1 MTTNNT
7 PLYSVCP
14 LTMPDTTFE
23 EDLELV
29 LASGASGIGIAEGK
43 LRDGEDQAH
52 LAALKASGLR
62 VASGIPANL
71 APLPLR
77 PPVMYPGPE
86 DPAVRTG
93 LMRESVERLAP
104 FGPDCIVVT
113 TGSSEGYSKDESWT
127 IAADGIREVARLA
140 ADLGTRLAVEVV
152 RGDLGFDASFVRT
165 LHEAAEF
172 IELVGEANVGL
183 CYDVYHVW
191 DSPEILSYT
200 ERLAAQTFVVQ
211 VSDWPDPPRSLADR
225 RIPGEGNIDLPAI
238 FGALQRGGYDG
249 WYELEIFSD
258 DGRWGNDFPDSL
270 WRLPPAEL
278 LGRSRD
284 AFDQLWHEQPL

>member
-1 MTTNNT
+1 MTITT
-7 PLYSVCP
+7 PQYSVCP

-43 LRDGEDQAH
+43 LRDGEDQAL
-52 LAALKASGLR
+52 LAALKASGLK
-62 VASGIPANL
+62 VAGGIPANL

-77 PPVMYPGPE
+77 PPVMYPGPD
-86 DPAVRTG
+86 DPAVRIE
-93 LMRESVERLAP
+93 LMRESVKRLAP
-104 FGPDCIVVT
+104 FDPDCIIVT
-113 TGSSEGYSKDESWT
+113 TGSSEGYSKDEAWS
-127 IAADGIREVARLA
+127 IAADGIREVALLA

-165 LHEAAEF
+165 LPEAAEF

-191 DSPEILSYT
+191 DSPEILQNT

-211 VSDWPDPPRSLADR
+211 ISDWPDPPRSLADR
-225 RIPGEGNIDLPAI
+225 RIPGEGIIDLAGI
-238 FGALQRGGYDG
+238 FGALDRGGYDG

-258 DGRWGNDFPDSL
+258 DGRWGSDFPDSL
-270 WRLPPAEL
+270 WKLPPSDL
-278 LGRSRD
+278 LARSRE
-284 AFDQLWHEQPL
+284 AFDQLWQKRTL

>member
-1 MTTNNT
+1 MTSHS

-23 EDLELV
+23 ADLELV
-29 LASGASGIGIAEGK
+29 RASGASGIGIAEGK
-43 LRDGEDQAH
+43 LRDGEDRAQ

-62 VASGIPANL
+62 VAGGIPANL

-77 PPVMYPGPE
+77 PPVMYPGPD
-86 DPAVRTG
+86 DPAVRIG
-93 LMRESVERLAP
+93 LLRESVERLAA

-113 TGSSEGYSKDESWT
+113 TGSSEGYSKDEAWS
-127 IAADGIREVARLA
+127 IAADGIRDVARVA

-165 LHEAAEF
+165 LTEASEF
-172 IELVGEANVGL
+172 IELVGEPSVGL

-191 DSPEILSYT
+191 DSPDLLQQT
-200 ERLAAQTFVVQ
+200 EQLAAQTFLVQ

-225 RIPGEGNIDLPAI
+225 RIPGEGIIDLPAI

-258 DGRWGNDFPDSL
+258 DGRWGDDFADSL
-270 WRLPPAEL
+270 WKLPPAEL
-278 LGRSRD
+278 LDRSQQ
-284 AFDQLWHEQPL
+284 AFDLLWAKRAQ